1 MRGFEQV
8 IVSTGTSVRARVTE
22 AAMAN
27 VLVYASG
34 LKSFSWS
41 VRAKTGMNEMIVL
54 VTAVN
59 IAPPASVGALFH
71 YLLVGRLGLAA
82 SRR

>member
-1 MRGFEQV
+1 
-8 IVSTGTSVRARVTE
+8 
-22 AAMAN
+22 
-27 VLVYASG
+27 
-34 LKSFSWS
+34 
-41 VRAKTGMNEMIVL
+41 MNEMIVL

-59 IAPPASVGALFH
+59 ITPPTSVGALFH